1 MSIQTRKSSDFNNL
15 GTIHNRAVADISVID
30 DEKRMIPFIIVSN
43 DNAGLRYDW
52 WEDEIYEERLDVNGA
67 NMDSLNT
74 MFKDHNMSV
83 DTAIARIDNKRVD
96 NGQVKVDAYFGSD
109 EDATKIYNKFKERIL
124 TDVSIGY
131 TIQDSV
137 VTKREGQPDEVLVT
151 RFDIHE
157 LSAVWKGFDSK
168 AKVGR
173 EVQQHLEQEVTSNEE
188 NAKCLTE
195 HRNRKI
201 WLAEKL

>member
-52 WEDEIYEERLDVNGA
+52 WEDEIYEERLDVNGG

-74 MFKDHNMSV
+74 MFKDHIMSV
-83 DTAIARIDNKRVD
+83 DNAIGRVENKRVE
-96 NGQVKVDAYFGSD
+96 NGQIKADVYFGSD
-109 EDATKIYNKFKERIL
+109 EASQRIYNKFKERIL

-131 TIQDSV
+131 GIKDVV
-137 VTKREGQPDEVLVT
+137 VTKRDGQPDEVLVT